1 MSKEVK
7 FGANIVIFC
16 LIILTI
22 FVTINVI
29 RDKQIDYTEYDN
41 CLKTEN
47 YEYCQEIYFN
57 K

>member
-7 FGANIVIFC
+7 VGANVVIFC

-29 RDKQIDYTEYDN
+29 KDKQIDYTEYDN

-47 YEYCQEIYFN
+47 YEYCQKLYFN